1 MFNPGKVG
9 QRRRST
15 VGKVEQRSRKAGTT
29 VQILLGHGDL
39 ETTAK
44 YLHLS
49 QRHLRMVSNPL
60 EDLTLSSVEESRR
73 AFRRPQ
79 KP

>member
-1 MFNPGKVG
+1 
-9 QRRRST
+9 
-15 VGKVEQRSRKAGTT
+15 
-29 VQILLGHGDL
+29 
-39 ETTAK
+39 
-44 YLHLS
+44 LS
-49 QRHLRMVSNPL
+49 QRHLQMVSNPL